1 MSIDWEEDDCL
12 VLEDEEGKEHE
23 FTLIKK
29 FSWENG
35 EYVILQPANEDEYY
49 IFMLDRERPVSIDW
63 EEDEFLCEIE
73 DEDEWEQV
81 ADAYQ
86 EMVAEEEI

>member
-1 MSIDWEEDDCL
+1 VSIDWEEDDCL

-49 IFMLDRERPVSIDW
+49 IFMLDRD
-63 EEDEFLCEIE
+63 DDGNEFLCEIE

>member
-1 MSIDWEEDDCL
+1 VSIDWEEDDCL
-12 VLEDEEGKEHE
+12 VLEDEEGQEHE

-29 FSWENG
+29 FSWENS

-49 IFMLDRERPVSIDW
+49 IFMLNRDD
-63 EEDEFLCEIE
+63 DGNEFLCEIE